1 MNSARHGLCTS
12 IVFKKK
18 ENKMAN
24 GKGYSIHIGI
34 NLLDPDHYDGWSG
47 PLNAC
52 EADAEDM
59 AKIASDNSFST
70 TTLLTKDA
78 TRAAVIGAVEKAATT
93 LQAGDMLL
101 VSYSGHGG
109 QVPDKSGDEEDSVDE
124 TWCLF
129 DGQLLDD
136 ELNLLWSKFSSQVRI
151 LLFSDSCHSGTVAR
165 AIAEGTVS
173 ESPELGAARMMPSAQ
188 ALKTYRANRE
198 FYDKLGE
205 SMPQN
210 IDVKADGLLISGC
223 QDNQLSRD
231 GTFNGAFTGQLLKTW
246 KKGNFQGNYDEFR
259 EQISTGLRTDQTPNL
274 FPFGVEDPSF
284 TLARPFEI
292 ARS

>member
-1 MNSARHGLCTS
+1 
-12 IVFKKK
+12 
-18 ENKMAN
+18 MAD
-24 GKGYSIHIGI
+24 GKGYSIHIGV
-34 NLLDPDHYDGWSG
+34 NTMDPDHYDGWSG

-59 AKIASDNSFST
+59 EKIASDNSFST
-70 TTLLTKDA
+70 SVLLTKDA
-78 TRAAVIGAVEKAATT
+78 TRAAVIDALEKAATT

-109 QVPDKSGDEEDSVDE
+109 QVPDLSGDEEDSVDE

-136 ELNLLWSKFSSQVRI
+136 ELSLLWSKFAPKVRI

-165 AIAEGTVS
+165 AIVLGAVS
-173 ESPELGAARMMPSAQ
+173 ESPELGAPRFMPGRQ
-188 ALKTYRANRE
+188 AMKTYRANRE
-198 FYDKLGE
+198 FYDQLSE
-205 SMPQN
+205 SMPET

-231 GTFNGAFTGQLLKTW
+231 GTFNGAFTGQLLRTW
-246 KKGNFQGNYDEFR
+246 KKGSFEGNYDEFK
-259 EQISTGLRTDQTPNL
+259 EQITTGLGEDQTPNL
-274 FPFGVEDPSF
+274 FRFGVENPSF
-284 TLARPFEI
+284 TLARPFTI
-292 ARS
+292 TRS